1 MALFVLETS
10 DADRN
15 LNWLLSEGYTID
27 GVEVL
32 DDDEEGYTGSKSD
45 SWTDISIDSAKYEKL
60 SRDEKEKIDKE
71 TAKELGEIEDRLET
85 AKRDFK
91 SKFSNRPMSWFE
103 SKLIGFK
110 KMLVKFR
117 ARHKATKGNKS
128 KTILQKIIYVITNII
143 KFITD
148 KLLVLAK
155 HSPIGRDGR
164 RYDDEK
170 RNARTSLAYA
180 KSRAAKQREMA
191 YNSNA
196 LRKQSV
202 DTRVNFAATSDYLDK
217 VNEKIDKDHAK
228 FRDEYE
234 KSKKASDKLFKDYKS
249 KSQKERDE
257 WARKSQ
263 EDASRMLDE
272 LLNN

>member
-32 DDDEEGYTGSKSD
+32 DDDEEGYTGNRHSD
-45 SWTDISIDSAKYEKL
+45 NDG
-60 SRDEKEKIDKE
+60 IDKE
-71 TAKELGEIEDRLET
+71 KYERMSREEKAKIDQDTADELKDIEDRLET

-91 SKFSNRPMSWFE
+91 SKFSNRPTSWFE

-110 KMLVKFR
+110 KMLIKFR
-117 ARHKATKGNKS
+117 AKHKATKGNKS

-148 KLLVLAK
+148 KLIKLAK
-155 HSPIGRDGR
+155 HTPMGRDSR
-164 RYDDEK
+164 RYDNEK
-170 RNARTSLAYA
+170 RSARRSLMFEKRRAKDNIEDAYEYNRRRKENVDFRTRMA
-180 KSRAAKQREMA
+180 AVTDHTKKMSERINKQNKEFEDQLKREKQASRDILNKYRG
-191 YNSNA
+191 
-196 LRKQSV
+196 
-202 DTRVNFAATSDYLDK
+202 
-217 VNEKIDKDHAK
+217 
-228 FRDEYE
+228 
-234 KSKKASDKLFKDYKS
+234 KA
-249 KSQKERDE
+249 QKEWDEQIRKRQEKTSRD
-257 WARKSQ
+257 
-263 EDASRMLDE
+263 LDE

>member
-32 DDDEEGYTGSKSD
+32 DDDEEGYTGNRHSD
-45 SWTDISIDSAKYEKL
+45 NDG
-60 SRDEKEKIDKE
+60 IDKE
-71 TAKELGEIEDRLET
+71 KYERMSREEKAKIDQDTANELEEIEDRLET

-91 SKFSNRPMSWFE
+91 SKFSNRPTSWFE

-110 KMLVKFR
+110 KMLIKFR
-117 ARHKATKGNKS
+117 AKHKATKGNKS

-148 KLLVLAK
+148 KLIKLAK
-155 HSPIGRDGR
+155 HTPMGRDGR
-164 RYDDEK
+164 RYDNEK
-170 RNARTSLAYA
+170 KSARRSLMFDKRRAKEDIEDAYA
-180 KSRAAKQREMA
+180 
-191 YNSNA
+191 SNIR
-196 LRKQSV
+196 RKEH
-202 DTRVNFAATSDYLDK
+202 VNFRTRMAAVTDHTNKMAERINKQNKEFEDQLK
-217 VNEKIDKDHAK
+217 REKQAS
-228 FRDEYE
+228 RDILNKYRG
-234 KSKKASDKLFKDYKS
+234 KA
-249 KSQKERDE
+249 QKEWEEQIRKRQEKTSRD
-257 WARKSQ
+257 
-263 EDASRMLDE
+263 LDE